1 MSRKKIVPQKN
12 GSGEHIF
19 SSKPLVA
26 DDVGAVLSN
35 VSIPATPTKHT
46 TYRTRKEHESQRNA
60 KTKTLDLELTHI
72 YENEDGSLPDMKSFE
87 IQKGGRFLRAL
98 LTVVISVGFLGG
110 VVWFGYTK
118 FQHQDGAFVENDVI
132 LSIGGE
138 RDVRYAEAVTYRVR
152 FKNAQL
158 ISLTSATIEVRY
170 PSGFVFTTSSLRPDL
185 GTDNIWTL
193 GQLNNG
199 DGAFIDISG
208 NLYGNVGEGQSFRV
222 FLTYTPSNFSS
233 SFQKVATQETQIVS
247 APVRLALHGPSDVGQ
262 GVASTFDITVTPLA
276 NEEVMFPTH
285 LALVFEPNA
294 PYVLQTMNPESTGVA
309 DRSWN
314 ISVLTEETTYHITGA
329 FAGGESP
336 VSVEA
341 TLLGWQEGQEQ
352 SDAYIIATT
361 SKDIVFAEQNLSI
374 GLVVNG
380 SQQDITVQPGE
391 RINATLNIKN
401 TTEEQLTD
409 VRVRMLFDA
418 PSLDNRSILYWQGIE
433 DSADGI
439 IVGEQLSGTV
449 RRGQITWSAQN
460 ISALSTLDPGE
471 SISIDVSLPIKTK
484 EQVDLA
490 KFEAYD
496 ITVASDIQYD
506 IAGEKEITA
515 AVPLVM
521 SINSDTTFEVR
532 DEISES
538 THIIT
543 WLLSNSFH
551 PLKDIEAKVDLYGN
565 IDFDPADVTV
575 PAGTIA
581 YNKEEQ
587 NLVWK
592 VDTMPVS
599 VDVLALQFPIVLLK
613 KNPSQTQLTSKITV
627 TATDTI
633 TGKQILLIG
642 DDVGL

>member
-1 MSRKKIVPQKN
+1 
-12 GSGEHIF
+12 
-19 SSKPLVA
+19 
-26 DDVGAVLSN
+26 
-35 VSIPATPTKHT
+35 
-46 TYRTRKEHESQRNA
+46 
-60 KTKTLDLELTHI
+60 
-72 YENEDGSLPDMKSFE
+72 
-87 IQKGGRFLRAL
+87 
-98 LTVVISVGFLGG
+98 
-110 VVWFGYTK
+110 
-118 FQHQDGAFVENDVI
+118 
-132 LSIGGE
+132 
-138 RDVRYAEAVTYRVR
+138 